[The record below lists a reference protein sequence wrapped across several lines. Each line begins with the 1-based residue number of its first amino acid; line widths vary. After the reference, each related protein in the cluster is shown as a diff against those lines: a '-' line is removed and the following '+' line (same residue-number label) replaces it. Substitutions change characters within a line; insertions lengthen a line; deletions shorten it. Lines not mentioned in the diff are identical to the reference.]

1 MLKVTPCWMSGSGTE
16 GGQRVQRG
24 LGAGDP
30 GALGLRALEVDGGGG
45 VPVLHVPGLGHRG
58 AGGRGDV
65 GVGLVVHHRDL
76 GVLLRLE
83 EDGVELG
90 EDQTAELDNAG
101 EREGVGEDDG
111 SDLVVSAHHVQGNEG
126 QPVDR
131 VDGVGKQDEPG
142 LVEAARTLAGLESV
156 EGGRDDQEEREEEA
170 RHETRVHS

>member
-1 MLKVTPCWMSGSGTE
+1 M
-16 GGQRVQRG
+16 
-24 LGAGDP
+24 
-30 GALGLRALEVDGGGG
+30 
-45 VPVLHVPGLGHRG
+45 
-58 AGGRGDV
+58 
-65 GVGLVVHHRDL
+65 VHHRDL

-111 SDLVVSAHHVQGNEG
+111 PDLVIGAHHVQGHEG

-131 VDGVGKQDEPG
+131 VDGVGEQDEPG

-170 RHETRVHS
+170 RHEARVHS